1 MRLAPAVSSAG
12 FNAGPELSHAAC
24 QTRGVISFRPLLAAT
39 AALALVAQAETAPPP
54 KVIPQELVDRQPAI
68 IDAQVQSISEHSPPG
83 SQAYFLGFAGVG
95 EERVFAEEIDLAAR
109 RFADRFGLEKRSLR
123 LVNDQRDLEKYPL
136 ASAAALRYA
145 LEALGRVM
153 DEDDVLFLALSSHGW
168 KDATISVSN
177 AGMRPT
183 TLGAKQLGAM
193 LKDSGIHWRVVVIS
207 ACYSGSFIQPLADNH
222 TIVIT
227 AASKSRPSFG
237 CGVERD
243 LTYFGEA
250 FYRDA
255 LPSAPTLRA
264 AFEAARREITARE
277 KAERQRPSHPQGYF
291 GPLMESKLEELV
303 PGGESA
309 ESARWSP

>member
-1 MRLAPAVSSAG
+1 M
-12 FNAGPELSHAAC
+12 
-24 QTRGVISFRPLLAAT
+24 ISFRPLLAAAA
-39 AALALVAQAETAPPP
+39 AALALVSQAETAPPP
-54 KVIPQELVDRQPAI
+54 KIIPQELVDRQPAV

-136 ASAAALRYA
+136 ASPAALRYA

-177 AGMRPT
+177 AGMRPA

-193 LKDSGIHWRVVVIS
+193 LKESGIHWRVVVIS
-207 ACYSGSFIQPLADNH
+207 ACYSGSFIQPLADDH

-227 AASKSRPSFG
+227 AASKTRPSFG

-255 LPSAPTLRA
+255 LPTAPTLRA
-264 AFEAARREITARE
+264 AFESARREITARE
-277 KAERQRPSHPQGYF
+277 KAERQRPSRPQGYF
-291 GPLMESKLEELV
+291 GPLLESRLEAMMIE
-303 PGGESA
+303 PA
-309 ESARWSP
+309 DPARGNQSP

>member
-1 MRLAPAVSSAG
+1 M
-12 FNAGPELSHAAC
+12 
-24 QTRGVISFRPLLAAT
+24 ISFRPLLAA
-39 AALALVAQAETAPPP
+39 AAATLAVVAQAETSPPP

-68 IDAQVQSISEHSPPG
+68 IDAQVQSISERSPPG
-83 SQAYFLGFAGVG
+83 PQAYFLGFAGVG

-109 RFADRFGLEKRSLR
+109 RFAERFGLAQRSLR

-136 ASAAALRYA
+136 ASAAGLRYA
-145 LEALGRVM
+145 LKALGRVM

-168 KDATISVSN
+168 KDATIAVSN

-193 LKDSGIHWRVVVIS
+193 LKESGIQWRVVVIS

-255 LPSAPTLRA
+255 LPTAPTLRA

-291 GPLMESKLEELV
+291 GPLMESKLAELV
-303 PGGESA
+303 PGYGSSVA
-309 ESARWSP
+309 PMR

>member
-1 MRLAPAVSSAG
+1 
-12 FNAGPELSHAAC
+12 
-24 QTRGVISFRPLLAAT
+24 VISFRPLLAAA

-68 IDAQVQSISEHSPPG
+68 IDAQVQSISQHSPPG

-109 RFADRFGLEKRSLR
+109 RFADRFGLERRSLR

-136 ASAAALRYA
+136 ASTAALRYA

-153 DEDDVLFLALSSHGW
+153 DDDDVLFLALSSHGW

-177 AGMRPT
+177 AGMRPA

-193 LKDSGIHWRVVVIS
+193 LKESGIHWRVVVIS
-207 ACYSGSFIQPLADNH
+207 ACYSGSFIQPLADDH

-227 AASKSRPSFG
+227 AASKTRPSFG

-255 LPSAPTLRA
+255 LPTAPTLRA
-264 AFEAARREITARE
+264 AFESARREITARE
-277 KAERQRPSHPQGYF
+277 KAERQRPSRPQGYF
-291 GPLMESKLEELV
+291 GPLLESRLEAMMIEPADPAL
-303 PGGESA
+303 GNQ
-309 ESARWSP
+309 SP

>member
-1 MRLAPAVSSAG
+1 
-12 FNAGPELSHAAC
+12 
-24 QTRGVISFRPLLAAT
+24 VISFRPLLAAFVAT
-39 AALALVAQAETAPPP
+39 LALCAKAEPSPPAP

-83 SQAYFLGFAGVG
+83 TQAYFLGFAGVG

-109 RFADRFGLEKRSLR
+109 RFAERFGLAQRSLR

-153 DEDDVLFLALSSHGW
+153 DQDDVLFLALSSHGW
-168 KDATISVSN
+168 KDATISISN
-177 AGMRPT
+177 AGMRPA
-183 TLGAKQLGAM
+183 TLGAQQLAAM
-193 LKDSGIHWRVVVIS
+193 LKESGIRWRVIVIS
-207 ACYSGSFIQPLADNH
+207 ACFAGSFVKWLADDH

-227 AASKSRPSFG
+227 AASKTRASFG

-255 LPSAPTLRA
+255 LPTAPTLRA
-264 AFEAARREITARE
+264 AFESARRDIAARE
-277 KAERQRPSHPQGYF
+277 KAERQRPSRPQGSF
-291 GPLMESKLEELV
+291 GPLLESRLEAMMREPAD
-303 PGGESA
+303 PGPGS
-309 ESARWSP
+309 RPP